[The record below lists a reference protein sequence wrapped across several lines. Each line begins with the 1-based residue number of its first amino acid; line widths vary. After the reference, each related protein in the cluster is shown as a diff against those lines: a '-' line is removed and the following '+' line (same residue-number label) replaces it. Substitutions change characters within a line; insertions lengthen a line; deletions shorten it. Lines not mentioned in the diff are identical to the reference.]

1 LLALNELKPT
11 ASPLRWVPPTW
22 FAMGLPNVMLSGTA
36 LTVLYRNLGYTDS
49 EIALW
54 TGVIV
59 LPWSFKPLWGPFLEM
74 FRSRRF
80 YIYITQLL
88 AGICFALSALSLYTD
103 HFFPISIV
111 LFFLLAFFGA
121 TQDMAAD
128 GMYLAELSAKD
139 QARWV
144 GWQGTF
150 YNVSKVFSNGGM
162 VFLAGS
168 LIASMGNV
176 KAWSIVLG
184 IYALVMLMV
193 GIYSTRVLPRTEAER
208 SVKSGG
214 EVWATLVDV
223 IRSFFQKPYVWG
235 GIAFITLYRF
245 AEGQA
250 MKITPLFFLA
260 KREAGGLGLTEA
272 QVGLLTGVY
281 GTIAFILGSLLAGYL
296 VSNKGLTR
304 RMLLTLCALFN
315 LPFAAYVYLAW
326 FLPVDMLSISLA
338 VSVEYFG
345 YGFGF
350 IGIILF
356 IMQQLAPGKYPLAH
370 YAFGSAITY
379 LGFTAASMI
388 SGYISDR
395 YGYANFFL
403 WVLVSTLPA
412 FLMTALVPLKK
423 PESTDNSIHSA

>member
-1 LLALNELKPT
+1 MLALNELKPT
-11 ASPLRWVPPTW
+11 ASPLRWVPTTW

-184 IYALVMLMV
+184 IYALVMILV

-235 GIAFITLYRF
+235 GIAFIILYRF

-260 KREAGGLGLTEA
+260 KREEGGLGLTEA

-315 LPFAAYVYLAW
+315 LPFAAYAYLAW

-403 WVLVSTLPA
+403 WVLASTLPA

-423 PESTDNSIHSA
+423 PGSTDNSIHSA

>member
-1 LLALNELKPT
+1 MPNSNLT
-11 ASPLRWVPPTW
+11 AARSPLRWVPTTW

-36 LTVLYRNLGYTDS
+36 LSVLYKNLGYTDTQ
-49 EIALW
+49 IALW

-74 FRSRRF
+74 FRSRRY
-80 YIYITQLL
+80 YIYMTQLL
-88 AGICFALSALSLYTD
+88 AGLCFLLAGFSLYTD
-103 HFFPISIV
+103 HFFPLSV
-111 LFFLLAFFGA
+111 CLFFLLAFFGA

-162 VFLAGS
+162 VFLAGT
-168 LIASMGNV
+168 LIAAMGNF

-184 IYALVMLMV
+184 LYALVMILV
-193 GIYSTRVLPRTEAER
+193 SFYSTRVLPRTESER
-208 SVKSGG
+208 TDQSVSGILN
-214 EVWATLVDV
+214 TLQDV
-223 IRSFFQKPYVWG
+223 IRSFFQKPSVWA

-250 MKITPLFFLA
+250 MKISPLFFLA
-260 KREAGGLGLTEA
+260 SREAGGLGLTEK
-272 QVGLLTGVY
+272 QVGLLTGIY
-281 GTIAFILGSLLAGYL
+281 GTIAFILGSLLAGYM
-296 VSNKGLTR
+296 VSSKGLTR
-304 RMLLTLCALFN
+304 RTLLMLCAFFN
-315 LPFAAYVYLAW
+315 LPFAAYAYLAMA
-326 FLPVDMLSISLA
+326 LPTDMLSISLA

-350 IGIILF
+350 IGLILF

-370 YAFGSAITY
+370 YAFGSGITY

-388 SGYISDR
+388 SGYISDSM
-395 YGYANFFL
+395 GYANFFL
-403 WVLVSTLPA
+403 WVLLSTIPA
-412 FLMTALVPLKK
+412 FVVTALVPLKRLDPDK
-423 PESTDNSIHSA
+423 PPTI

>member
-1 LLALNELKPT
+1 MLALNELKPT
-11 ASPLRWVPPTW
+11 ASPLRWVPTTW

-88 AGICFALSALSLYTD
+88 AGICFALAALSLYTD

-184 IYALVMLMV
+184 IYALVMLLV

-235 GIAFITLYRF
+235 GIAFIILYRF

-260 KREAGGLGLTEA
+260 KREEGGLGLTEA

-315 LPFAAYVYLAW
+315 LPFAAYAYLAW

-403 WVLVSTLPA
+403 WVLASTLPA

-423 PESTDNSIHSA
+423 PGSTDNSIHSA

>member
-1 LLALNELKPT
+1 MLALNELKPT
-11 ASPLRWVPPTW
+11 ASPLRWVPTTW

-184 IYALVMLMV
+184 IYALVMILV

-235 GIAFITLYRF
+235 GIAFIILYRF

-260 KREAGGLGLTEA
+260 KREEGGLGLTEA

-315 LPFAAYVYLAW
+315 LPFAAYAYLAW

-403 WVLVSTLPA
+403 WVLVSTIPA

-423 PESTDNSIHSA
+423 TGSTDETTSHA

>member
-1 LLALNELKPT
+1 
-11 ASPLRWVPPTW
+11 
-22 FAMGLPNVMLSGTA
+22 
-36 LTVLYRNLGYTDS
+36 
-49 EIALW
+49 
-54 TGVIV
+54 
-59 LPWSFKPLWGPFLEM
+59 
-74 FRSRRF
+74 
-80 YIYITQLL
+80 
-88 AGICFALSALSLYTD
+88 
-103 HFFPISIV
+103 
-111 LFFLLAFFGA
+111 
-121 TQDMAAD
+121 
-128 GMYLAELSAKD
+128 
-139 QARWV
+139 
-144 GWQGTF
+144 
-150 YNVSKVFSNGGM
+150 
-162 VFLAGS
+162 
-168 LIASMGNV
+168 MGNV

-184 IYALVMLMV
+184 IYALVMILV

-208 SVKSGG
+208 SVKSGD

-315 LPFAAYVYLAW
+315 LPFAAYAYLAW
-326 FLPVDMLSISLA
+326 FLPADMLSISLA

-423 PESTDNSIHSA
+423 TGSTDETTSHA

>member
-1 LLALNELKPT
+1 MMEPKPHT
-11 ASPLRWVPPTW
+11 HPIRWIPTTW

-36 LTVLYRNLGYTDS
+36 LSVLYRNLGYSDTQ
-49 EIALW
+49 IALW

-59 LPWSFKPLWGPFLEM
+59 LPWSFKPLWGPLLEL
-74 FRSRRF
+74 FRSRR
-80 YIYITQLL
+80 YYVYMTQLL
-88 AGICFALSALSLYTD
+88 AGLCFLLAGLGLYTD
-103 HFFPISIV
+103 HFFLLSV
-111 LFFLLAFFGA
+111 VVFFCLAFFGA

-128 GMYLAELSAKD
+128 GMYLAELSAKE

-168 LIASMGNV
+168 LIASMGTV
-176 KAWSIVLG
+176 QAWSIVLG
-184 IYALVMLMV
+184 LYAALMILVSF
-193 GIYSTRVLPRTEAER
+193 YSMRVLPRTESER
-208 SVKSGG
+208 TDQSVAGILT
-214 EVWATLVDV
+214 TLQDV
-223 IRSFFQKPYVWG
+223 IRSFFQKPAIWA

-260 KREAGGLGLTEA
+260 SREAGGLALTEK
-272 QVGLLTGVY
+272 QVGLLTGIY
-281 GTIAFILGSLLAGYL
+281 GTIAFILGSLLAGYV

-304 RMLLTLCALFN
+304 RNLLMLCAFFN
-315 LPFAAYVYLAW
+315 LPFGAYAYLA
-326 FLPVDMLSISLA
+326 LAQPTDMLSISLA

-350 IGIILF
+350 IGLILF

-370 YAFGSAITY
+370 YAFGSGITY

-388 SGYISDR
+388 SGYVSDSL
-395 YGYANFFL
+395 GYANFFL
-403 WVLVSTLPA
+403 WVLLSTIPA
-412 FLMTALVPLKK
+412 FVVTALVPLNK
-423 PESTDNSIHSA
+423 PDPDKNQAT

>member
-1 LLALNELKPT
+1 
-11 ASPLRWVPPTW
+11 
-22 FAMGLPNVMLSGTA
+22 MGSPNVMLSGTA
-36 LTVLYRNLGYTDS
+36 LAVLYKNLGYSDGQ
-49 EIALW
+49 IAFW

-80 YIYITQLL
+80 YIYVTQLL
-88 AGICFALSALSLYTD
+88 AGICFALAALSLYTD
-103 HFFPISIV
+103 HFFPLSIV
-111 LFFLLAFFGA
+111 LFFLLAFMGA

-128 GMYLAELSAKD
+128 GMYLAELSEKE

-168 LIASMGNV
+168 LVAAMGSV
-176 KAWSIVLG
+176 KGWSIVLG
-184 IYALVMLMV
+184 LYALVMFLV
-193 GIYSTRVLPRTEAER
+193 GLYSTQVLPRTEQER
-208 SVKSGG
+208 SVKTSA
-214 EVWATLVDV
+214 EVWDTLVDV
-223 IRSFFQKPYVWG
+223 IRSFFQKRAVWG

-260 KREAGGLGLTEA
+260 EREKGGLGLSEA
-272 QVGLLTGVY
+272 QVGLLTGIY
-281 GTIAFILGSLLAGYL
+281 GTIAFIAGSLLAGYL

-304 RMLLTLCALFN
+304 RMLLTLCAFFN
-315 LPFAAYVYLAW
+315 LPFAVYAYLAW
-326 FLPVDMLSISLA
+326 FLPTDMLTISIAL
-338 VSVEYFG
+338 SVEYFG

-395 YGYANFFL
+395 YGYSNFFI
-403 WVLVSTLPA
+403 WVLISTIPA
-412 FLMTALVPLKK
+412 FIVTALVPLHEPVVK
-423 PESTDNSIHSA
+423 ETSS

>member
-1 LLALNELKPT
+1 MNKLNLSP
-11 ASPLRWVPPTW
+11 SPLRWVPTTW
-22 FAMGLPNVMLSGTA
+22 FAMGLPNIMLNGTA
-36 LTVLYRNLGYTDS
+36 LSVLYKKLGYTDGQ
-49 EIALW
+49 IAFW

-80 YIYITQLL
+80 YIYATQML
-88 AGICFALSALSLYTD
+88 AAICFALAAMSLYTE
-103 HFFPISIV
+103 HFFPLSIV
-111 LFFLLAFFGA
+111 FFFLLAFMGA

-128 GMYLAELSAKD
+128 GMYLAELSEKE
-139 QARWV
+139 QAQWV

-150 YNVSKVFSNGGM
+150 YNVAKVFSNGGM

-168 LIASMGNV
+168 LVASMGNV
-176 KAWSIVLG
+176 KGWSIVLG
-184 IYALVMLMV
+184 LYAVVMFLVGL
-193 GIYSTRVLPRTEAER
+193 YSTRVLPRTQEER
-208 SVKSGG
+208 SVKTGA
-214 EVWATLVDV
+214 EVWETLVDV
-223 IRSFFQKPYVWG
+223 IRSFFQKPAVWG

-260 KREAGGLGLTEA
+260 DHSKGGLGLSET

-281 GTIAFILGSLLAGYL
+281 GTIAFIAGSLLAGYL

-304 RMLLTLCALFN
+304 QMLLMLCTFFN
-315 LPFAAYVYLAW
+315 LPFAVYAYLAW
-326 FLPVDMLSISLA
+326 FLPSDMLTISIAL
-338 VSVEYFG
+338 SVEYFG

-379 LGFTAASMI
+379 LGYTAASMI

-395 YGYANFFL
+395 YGYSNFFI
-403 WVLVSTLPA
+403 WVLISIIPA
-412 FLMTALVPLKK
+412 FIVTALVPLRK
-423 PESTDNSIHSA
+423 PETIKS

>member
-1 LLALNELKPT
+1 
-11 ASPLRWVPPTW
+11 
-22 FAMGLPNVMLSGTA
+22 MGLPNVMLSGTA
-36 LTVLYRNLGYTDS
+36 LSVLYRNMGYSDR
-49 EIALW
+49 EIAFW
-54 TGVIV
+54 TGIII
-59 LPWSFKPLWGPFLEM
+59 LPWSFKPIWGPFLEM
-74 FRSRRF
+74 FRSKRF
-80 YIYITQLL
+80 FVYITQLL
-88 AGICFALSALSLYTD
+88 AGICFALAAVSLYSD
-103 HFFPISIV
+103 HFFPVSIV
-111 LFFLLAFFGA
+111 LFFLLAFLGA

-128 GMYLAELSAKD
+128 GMYLAELSEKQ

-168 LIASMGNV
+168 LIAAMGNV

-184 IYALVMLMV
+184 LYGLVMFLV
-193 GIYSTRVLPRTEAER
+193 GVYSIRVLPRTETDR
-208 SVKSGG
+208 SVQHISA
-214 EVWATLVDV
+214 VWETLVDV
-223 IRSFFQKPYVWG
+223 IRSFFKKPAVWG

-260 KREAGGLGLTEA
+260 KRESGGLGLTEA
-272 QVGLLTGVY
+272 QVGLLTGIY
-281 GTIAFILGSLLAGYL
+281 GTIAFVAGSLLAGHR
-296 VSNKGLTR
+296 VSNKGLNR
-304 RMLLTLCALFN
+304 RMLLALCSLFN
-315 LPFAAYVYLAW
+315 LPFAVYAYLAW
-326 FLPVDMLSISLA
+326 FQPVDMLSISVA

-388 SGYISDR
+388 SGYISDQ

-403 WVLVSTLPA
+403 WVLVSTIPA
-412 FLMTALVPLKK
+412 FVVTALVPLKK
-423 PESTDNSIHSA
+423 TEAAAPSAQ

>member
-1 LLALNELKPT
+1 
-11 ASPLRWVPPTW
+11 
-22 FAMGLPNVMLSGTA
+22 MGLPNVMLSGTA
-36 LTVLYRNLGYTDS
+36 LTVLYNNLGYSDAA
-49 EIALW
+49 IAFW
-54 TGVIV
+54 TGIIV

-80 YIYITQLL
+80 YVYTTQLL
-88 AGICFALSALSLYTD
+88 AGICFALAALSMYTD
-103 HFFPISIV
+103 HFFPLSV
-111 LFFLLAFFGA
+111 ALFFCLAFFGA

-128 GMYLAELSAKD
+128 GMYLAELSEKE

-162 VFLAGS
+162 VFLAGV
-168 LIASMGNV
+168 LIASLGNV

-184 IYALVMLMV
+184 LYALVMFLV
-193 GIYSTRVLPRTEAER
+193 GLYNMQVLPRSETER
-208 SVKSGG
+208 STADVSAL
-214 EVWATLVDV
+214 WSTLVDV
-223 IRSFFQKPYVWG
+223 IRTFFQKPAVWG

-260 KREAGGLGLTEA
+260 KRADGGLELTEA

-281 GTIAFILGSLLAGYL
+281 GTIAFISGSLLAGYL

-304 RMLLTLCALFN
+304 RMLLTLCAFFN
-315 LPFAAYVYLAW
+315 LPFAAYAYLAIS
-326 FLPVDMLSISLA
+326 LPTDMLSISLA

-370 YAFGSAITY
+370 YAFGSGITY

-388 SGYISDR
+388 SGSISDAW
-395 YGYANFFL
+395 GYERFFI
-403 WVLVSTLPA
+403 WVLISTIPA
-412 FLMTALVPLKK
+412 FIVTALVPLKK
-423 PESTDNSIHSA
+423 PEQS

>member
-1 LLALNELKPT
+1 
-11 ASPLRWVPPTW
+11 
-22 FAMGLPNVMLSGTA
+22 MLSGTA
-36 LTVLYRNLGYTDS
+36 LAVLYKKMGYSDGQ
-49 EIALW
+49 IAFW
-54 TGVIV
+54 TGIIV

-88 AGICFALSALSLYTD
+88 SAVCFALAALSLYTD
-103 HFFPISIV
+103 HFFPISIAV
-111 LFFLLAFFGA
+111 FFLLAFFGA

-128 GMYLAELSAKD
+128 GMYLAELSKKE
-139 QARWV
+139 QAQWV

-150 YNVSKVFSNGGM
+150 YNVAKVFSNGGM

-168 LIASMGNV
+168 LIASMGNI

-184 IYALVMLMV
+184 LYALVMFLV
-193 GIYSTRVLPRTEAER
+193 GLYSIRVLPKTETEKSVR
-208 SVKSGG
+208 SVS
-214 EVWATLVDV
+214 EIWTTLVDV
-223 IRSFFQKPYVWG
+223 IRSFFQKPAVWG

-260 KREAGGLGLTEA
+260 KRADGGLELSEA

-281 GTIAFILGSLLAGYL
+281 GTIAFISGSLLAGYL

-304 RMLLTLCALFN
+304 RMLLALCALFN
-315 LPFAAYVYLAW
+315 LPFAAYAYLAW
-326 FLPVDMLSISLA
+326 FLPTDMLSISIA

-395 YGYANFFL
+395 YGYADFFL
-403 WVLVSTLPA
+403 WVLISTIPA
-412 FLMTALVPLKK
+412 FIVTALVPLKK
-423 PESTDNSIHSA
+423 PETQS

>member
-1 LLALNELKPT
+1 MPVTELKPT
-11 ASPLRWVPPTW
+11 SSPLRWVPTTW

-36 LTVLYRNLGYTDS
+36 LSVLYRNMGYSDR
-49 EIALW
+49 EIAFW
-54 TGVIV
+54 TGIII
-59 LPWSFKPLWGPFLEM
+59 LPWSFKPIWGPFLEM
-74 FRSRRF
+74 FRSKRF
-80 YIYITQLL
+80 FVYITQLL
-88 AGICFALSALSLYTD
+88 AGICFALAAVSLYSD
-103 HFFPISIV
+103 HFFPVSIV
-111 LFFLLAFFGA
+111 LFFLLAFLGA

-128 GMYLAELSAKD
+128 GMYLAELSEKQ

-168 LIASMGNV
+168 LIAAMGNV

-184 IYALVMLMV
+184 LYGLVMFLV
-193 GIYSTRVLPRTEAER
+193 GVYSIRVLPRTETDR
-208 SVKSGG
+208 SVQHISA
-214 EVWATLVDV
+214 VWETLVDV
-223 IRSFFQKPYVWG
+223 IRSFFKKPAVWG

-260 KREAGGLGLTEA
+260 KRESGGLGLTEA
-272 QVGLLTGVY
+272 QVGLLTGIY
-281 GTIAFILGSLLAGYL
+281 GTIAFVAGSLLAGHR
-296 VSNKGLTR
+296 VSNKGLNR
-304 RMLLTLCALFN
+304 RMLLALCSLFN
-315 LPFAAYVYLAW
+315 LPFAVYAYLAW
-326 FLPVDMLSISLA
+326 FQPVDMLSISVA

-388 SGYISDR
+388 SGYISDQ

-403 WVLVSTLPA
+403 WVLVSTIPA
-412 FLMTALVPLKK
+412 FVVTALVPLKK
-423 PESTDNSIHSA
+423 TEAAAPSAQ

>member
-1 LLALNELKPT
+1 
-11 ASPLRWVPPTW
+11 
-22 FAMGLPNVMLSGTA
+22 MGLPNVMLSGTA
-36 LTVLYRNLGYTDS
+36 LAVLYKNLGYSDGQ
-49 EIALW
+49 IAFW

-80 YIYITQLL
+80 YIYVTQLL
-88 AGICFALSALSLYTD
+88 AGICFALAALSLYTD
-103 HFFPISIV
+103 HFFPLSIV
-111 LFFLLAFFGA
+111 LFFLLAFMGA

-128 GMYLAELSAKD
+128 GMYLAELSEKE

-168 LIASMGNV
+168 LVAAMGSV
-176 KAWSIVLG
+176 KGWSIVLG
-184 IYALVMLMV
+184 LYALVMVLV
-193 GIYSTRVLPRTEAER
+193 GLYSTQVLPRTEQER
-208 SVKSGG
+208 SVKTSA
-214 EVWATLVDV
+214 EVWETLVDV
-223 IRSFFQKPYVWG
+223 IRSFFQKRAVWG

-260 KREAGGLGLTEA
+260 EREKGGLGLSEA
-272 QVGLLTGVY
+272 QVGLLTGIY
-281 GTIAFILGSLLAGYL
+281 GTIAFIAGSLLAGYL

-304 RMLLTLCALFN
+304 RILLTLCAFFN
-315 LPFAAYVYLAW
+315 LPFAVYAYLAW
-326 FLPVDMLSISLA
+326 FLPTDMLTISIAL
-338 VSVEYFG
+338 SVEYFG

-395 YGYANFFL
+395 YGYSNFFI
-403 WVLVSTLPA
+403 WVLISTIPA
-412 FLMTALVPLKK
+412 FIVTALVPLQEPVVK
-423 PESTDNSIHSA
+423 ETSS

>member
-1 LLALNELKPT
+1 MNELKT
-11 ASPLRWVPPTW
+11 AASPLRWVPTTW

-36 LTVLYRNLGYTDS
+36 LSVLYRNLGYTDS
-49 EIALW
+49 QIAFW

-80 YIYITQLL
+80 YVYITQLL
-88 AGICFALSALSLYTD
+88 AALCFALAAMSLYTAN
-103 HFFPISIV
+103 FFPVSIV
-111 LFFLLAFFGA
+111 LFFLLAFLGA

-128 GMYLAELSAKD
+128 GMYLAELNEKE

-184 IYALVMLMV
+184 LYALVMFLV
-193 GIYSTRVLPRTEAER
+193 GLYSIRVLPRTETER
-208 SVKSGG
+208 SVRSGQ
-214 EVWATLVDV
+214 EVWNTLVDV
-223 IRSFFQKPYVWG
+223 IRSFFQKPFIWG

-260 KREAGGLGLTEA
+260 KRSAGGLELTEA

-281 GTIAFILGSLLAGYL
+281 GTIAFIAGSLLAGYL

-304 RMLLTLCALFN
+304 KMLLTLCALFN
-315 LPFAAYVYLAW
+315 LPFAAYAYLAW
-326 FLPVDMLSISLA
+326 FLPTDMLSISIA

-388 SGYISDR
+388 SGYISDQ

-403 WVLVSTLPA
+403 WVLISTIPA
-412 FLMTALVPLKK
+412 FIVTALVPLKK
-423 PESTDNSIHSA
+423 PEAAGTAAP